1 LDLVALATVC
11 TATACRHPITLTKTK
26 GLRMG
31 ALARD
36 LKRICRHNRDGSYK
50 TQKDR
55 ENILL
60 LCAHDLET
68 IGIKAQ
74 SAHSIKPKYTTRL
87 VEFWKAKGISDATIA
102 NRLCAMRYWAASVNK
117 ASVIPRTNGELGIE
131 RRNQSAENKA
141 QRLDLEKV
149 AVLPCPH
156 MQLAC
161 RLISAFGLRM
171 EEALKFNPSF
181 ADKGDFIALKASW
194 CKGGRA
200 RVIPLTMTTRQR
212 ALLDEVKALC
222 GSGSLIPDDKSYI
235 EHRKAFEYQT
245 WQAGMQNLHGLR
257 HNYAQVR
264 YKALTGWECPKRG
277 GTAYNGLTD
286 EQRAIDKEVRLLISE
301 ELGHSRID
309 ITKVYLG

>member
-1 LDLVALATVC
+1 
-11 TATACRHPITLTKTK
+11 
-26 GLRMG
+26 MG

-50 TQKDR
+50 TQHDR
-55 ENILL
+55 LNILL

-74 SAHSIKPKYTTRL
+74 SAHSIKPKWPRRL
-87 VEFWKAKGISDATIA
+87 VKFWKAKGISEATIA
-102 NRLCAMRYWAASVNK
+102 NRLCALRYWAGAVDK
-117 ASVIPRTNGELGIE
+117 ASIIPRTNAELGIE

-149 AVLPCPH
+149 ESLPCPR

-161 RLISAFGLRM
+161 KLMSAFGLRM

-181 ADKGDFIALKASW
+181 ADKGDYIALKASW

-200 RVIPLTMTTRQR
+200 RVIPLTMTKRQR
-212 ALLDEVKALC
+212 ALLDEVKAVA
-222 GSGSLIPDDKSYI
+222 GNGSLIPDDKKYN

-245 WQAGMQNLHGLR
+245 WKMGMKNLHGLR

-264 YKALTGWECPKRG
+264 YKILTGWECPKRG
-277 GTAYNGLTD
+277 GMASQDMTA
-286 EQRAIDKEVRLLISE
+286 EQRAIDEAIRLQISE

-309 ITKVYLG
+309 ITETYLG